1 MNAAAPIVVEFAF
14 NEFATVS
21 GTLVTAAPDALTV
34 EFAPDVWE
42 QIDLL
47 QLFHLRWDVRGDGSV
62 SGTGPVQI
70 ELRLDPALAAT
81 RDPGDLGEVVA
92 AATDES
98 PLRQQVSWYARSVTE
113 AVDLPPDLAEMGEV
127 RAGFAT
133 TWGDPAT

>member
-70 ELRLDPALAAT
+70 ELRLDPALAADRLRT
-81 RDPGDLGEVVA
+81 IVWGD
-92 AATDES
+92 
-98 PLRQQVSWYARSVTE
+98 R
-113 AVDLPPDLAEMGEV
+113 
-127 RAGFAT
+127 FAT
-133 TWGDPAT
+133 PSPSRRAAVSRCIWPVSTSAPRRGSRPR